1 MATSTASPL
10 PAGSQP
16 QTRKKAKINRFD
28 NPWLNAKFIGG
39 LCMVGSV
46 LLMGVVGQFF
56 WPVELSYP
64 ASSPLNLPPVWVT
77 DISGVPGQATAAP
90 TPAGAATV
98 AATPAGADPT
108 ATRGGTSLTGGN
120 PLARPTAQPGGGASL
135 TGGNPLARPTAQ
147 ATAQAAATERPRL
160 VGAAAAARFGE
171 PTWDHPLGT
180 ESNGRDMLAVLLV
193 GAPRS
198 LYIGLIAAT
207 IGMFIGII
215 LGFTAGFMGGW
226 VDAVIRTISDSVVVI
241 PALAVL
247 IVIGAYVK
255 TINIESMALLLAL
268 FAWPAPTRFIRAQ
281 VLSMRERGYVNMARI
296 SGASSFDIM
305 FKEMMPN
312 MLPYLAASYTGNVS
326 GAILAATS
334 LEVLGLGPTRIPTLG
349 MTIFYAI
356 RAAAILRGMWWWWG
370 IPIAAL
376 VVVFSGLF
384 LMTDRA
390 R

>member
-215 LGFTAGFMGGW
+215 LGFHGRLHGRLGGRR
-226 VDAVIRTISDSVVVI
+226 DPHHLRFAIIVI

-268 FAWPAPTRFIRAQ
+268 FAWPAPTRFHPRPGAQHARAG
-281 VLSMRERGYVNMARI
+281 LCEH
-296 SGASSFDIM
+296 GAHLWRQFLRHHVQRDDAQHAA
-305 FKEMMPN
+305 
-312 MLPYLAASYTGNVS
+312 LPGGQLP
-326 GAILAATS
+326 ATS
-334 LEVLGLGPTRIPTLG
+334 PAPFSPPPALRCWGWGR
-349 MTIFYAI
+349 
-356 RAAAILRGMWWWWG
+356 RAFPRWG
-370 IPIAAL
+370 
-376 VVVFSGLF
+376 
-384 LMTDRA
+384 
-390 R
+390 